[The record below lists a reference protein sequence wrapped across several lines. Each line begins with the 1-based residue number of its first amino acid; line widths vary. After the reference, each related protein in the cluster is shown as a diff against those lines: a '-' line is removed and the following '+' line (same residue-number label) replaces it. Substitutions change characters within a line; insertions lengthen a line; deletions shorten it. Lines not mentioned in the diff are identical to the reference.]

1 MPEAPV
7 PLTCHGRPALDIDT
21 IAGQLTSHGFVV
33 VENSLPPVLLA
44 SLDDG
49 CKDGEGAHFSQA
61 HIRKGQ
67 ARKRDPLIR
76 GDVIRWLDD
85 AREADHLY
93 LTLME
98 SLRTSLNERLCLG
111 LFSYEGHYS
120 IYGTGRHYQR
130 HLDAHAGE
138 NSRLL
143 STVVYLDNQWAL
155 ADGGELVL
163 HGAGEQ
169 PAVARILPQ
178 PGLMVLF
185 LSEEFPHEV
194 LAANRP
200 RHSIAGWFSAR
211 KPSPATASG
220 TA

>member
-1 MPEAPV
+1 VKLV
-7 PLTCHGRPALDIDT
+7 PFDLDA
-21 IAGQLTSHGFVV
+21 IAGQLTTCGFVL
-33 VENSLPPVLLA
+33 VENSLPPVLRA

-49 CKDGEGAHFSQA
+49 CKDSEGLHFSPA
-61 HIRKGQ
+61 RIGRGDD
-67 ARKRDPLIR
+67 RKRDDLVR

-93 LTLME
+93 LALME
-98 SLRTSLNERLCLG
+98 GLRAALNERLCLG
-111 LFSYEGHYS
+111 LFSYEGHYA
-120 IYGTGRHYQR
+120 IYGTGSHYQS
-130 HLDAHAGE
+130 HLDAHAGQ

-143 STVVYLDNQWAL
+143 STVVYLDSEWAL

-163 HGAGEQ
+163 HGTGER
-169 PAVARILPQ
+169 PVVARILPQ
-178 PGLMVLF
+178 PGLMVMF

-211 KPSPATASG
+211 TPNQAGRENGPRDVKPLHFD
-220 TA
+220 